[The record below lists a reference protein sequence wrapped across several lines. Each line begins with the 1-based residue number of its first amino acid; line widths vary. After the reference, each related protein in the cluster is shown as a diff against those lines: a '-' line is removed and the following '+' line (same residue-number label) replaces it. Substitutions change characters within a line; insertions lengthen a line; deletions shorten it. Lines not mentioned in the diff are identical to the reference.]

1 MDFSKEINGHFL
13 EYYDDDHIYLVDGIE
28 VPSVTQVLAHKF
40 GKKYEGVSPEV
51 LRARAEEGTRVHEAI
66 ELLCKT
72 GEMTDLPEVR
82 NFLFL
87 KKAFQFE
94 VVDNE
99 VPVIL
104 FEKSEPICAGRLD
117 LVIRNADGLGLADI
131 KRTSVLDRD
140 YLFYQL
146 NIYKIAY
153 EQCYWQDIN
162 FLAGLHLKDKQRR
175 YAPIPMRSELAW
187 EYIVDY
193 QRSKDD
199 SKKLE

>member
-1 MDFSKEINGHFL
+1 MDLVKEINGHTL
-13 EYYDDDHIYLVDGIE
+13 EFYEDEHIYLVDGLM
-28 VPSVTQVLAHKF
+28 VPSVTELLSHKF
-40 GKKYEGVSPEV
+40 GKKYDGVSSEV
-51 LRARAEEGTRVHEAI
+51 LKARASEGTRVHEAI
-66 ELLCKT
+66 EKLCKT

-87 KKAFQFE
+87 KKAFKFE

-104 FEKSEPICAGRLD
+104 FHAQEPICAGRLD
-117 LVIRNADGLGLADI
+117 LVIKTDEGLGLADI

-153 EQCYWQDIN
+153 EQCYWQDIS
-162 FLAGLHLKDKQRR
+162 FLKGIHLKENQRR
-175 YAPIPMRSELAW
+175 YAHIPINGPMAWELVADYMRS
-187 EYIVDY
+187 
-193 QRSKDD
+193 K
-199 SKKLE
+199 